1 MGLFTPRSCDGCLG
15 ATRSIPSLFTQ
26 GLVLPPTPLSWKHTK
41 RAGVHSFS
49 GGMYTLPPLRVYLVV
64 WGECVMYPPDFA
76 CTLARFVCLYFVR
89 LGEYFEVY
97 WQGFSEIVLQIPL
110 ETAIFA
116 ERILRKERER
126 PDLSSLTPEYRS
138 RAGVSLRVHACKGVH
153 RAVHVLYAW
162 SVQACTRS
170 RRIRAPLPLSAT
182 LQAKRRVSVLLCP
195 WSNAHDSG
203 IPSRR
208 TLRSHIRPLT
218 CTSYESCP
226 RRSASCATSRPC
238 CDPEAACR
246 HGVSPCPPFYLPPS
260 WPSPPFRENV
270 TDI

>member
-1 MGLFTPRSCDGCLG
+1 VARRAAPNEDRTRVTLTWVFSRSDLATVGSVQPRPYRRYLLKVLCSLLLHFLGSIESVQACIRFRGVCTPSPLTGLSGRFGGSVSYIPPFCL
-15 ATRSIPSLFTQ
+15 
-26 GLVLPPTPLSWKHTK
+26 H
-41 RAGVHSFS
+41 
-49 GGMYTLPPLRVYLVV
+49 
-64 WGECVMYPPDFA
+64 A
-76 CTLARFVCLYFVR
+76 CTLCMLVLCEAR
-89 LGEYFEVY
+89 GIFEVY

-126 PDLSSLTPEYRS
+126 PDLSLLTPEYRS

-153 RAVHVLYAW
+153 RAVHDLYAW

-203 IPSRR
+203 IPSQQ
-208 TLRSHIRPLT
+208 TLRSYARPFT
-218 CTSYESCP
+218 CSSFEAFP

-238 CDPEAACR
+238 CDP
-246 HGVSPCPPFYLPPS
+246 
-260 WPSPPFRENV
+260 
-270 TDI
+270 